1 MSRIPLKPATA
12 IAVLA
17 AAGVAVLGVATLVGG
32 AGDLPSD
39 AVARVGD
46 TVIKKSEFDSWL
58 RAAERGQGVA
68 PDPPSFDRCVAAKRK
83 QPRTEGTAPRV
94 DVLRRQCR
102 QEYDQLRDG
111 VMKLL
116 IEAEW
121 VRQEAEARGIETS
134 EAEVKRSFEDQK
146 ERAFPSDRSYRE
158 FLETSGMDE
167 EDILERVELDF
178 LEHEL
183 VQNATKDRGDA
194 TISDS
199 DVREYYDE
207 NEKRFGKQSFRQAKQ
222 SIRNLLLAEG
232 ERKAF
237 ETFMTQFRGEY
248 RGTTTCADGFKIA
261 VCKNGS

>member
-1 MSRIPLKPATA
+1 
-12 IAVLA
+12 
-17 AAGVAVLGVATLVGG
+17 
-32 AGDLPSD
+32 
-39 AVARVGD
+39 
-46 TVIKKSEFDSWL
+46 
-58 RAAERGQGVA
+58 
-68 PDPPSFDRCVAAKRK
+68 
-83 QPRTEGTAPRV
+83 
-94 DVLRRQCR
+94 
-102 QEYDQLRDG
+102 
-111 VMKLL
+111 MKLL

-146 ERAFPSDRSYRE
+146 ERAFPSDKAYRE

-167 EDILERVELDF
+167 EDILLRVELDI
-178 LEHEL
+178 LENKV
-183 VQNATKDRGDA
+183 VQNATEDRGDA

-199 DVREYYDE
+199 DVREYYEE

-248 RGTTTCADGFKIA
+248 RGTTTCADGFKTA